1 MLFTPL
7 PLAGEGPGVR
17 VPPLAETRHLW
28 KATEVSPPR
37 PEDEEILAAVRAL
50 QEGVD
55 PDAFE
60 VIFAR
65 FYRPL
70 YLFFANR
77 PALRE
82 EADDLAQNTLIRVYQ
97 NIHRYRFDAS
107 FEAFQAWLWQIGENV
122 WKNAVRDRQAVKRG
136 PSTEALDGEEA
147 EKPVSSPLGAAF
159 AEAPA
164 TPEEMVLSAERVK
177 ILRKAIEGLPPGM
190 RQCTELRL
198 FADLDYRE
206 ISDVMGIGLS
216 SVKSQL
222 FEARRRLKPVL
233 AEYFQSADF

>member
-1 MLFTPL
+1 MRSGGGAPGPKAS
-7 PLAGEGPGVR
+7 PLAPPR
-17 VPPLAETRHLW
+17 VLW
-28 KATEVSPPR
+28 KATEVNPPR

-50 QEGVD
+50 QEGAD
-55 PDAFE
+55 PDAFFE
-60 VIFAR
+60 ILFAR

-82 EADDLAQNTLIRVYQ
+82 EADDLAQATLIRVYQ
-97 NIHRYRFDAS
+97 NIHRYRFQAS

-136 PSTEALDGEEA
+136 PSTEALDGGED

-177 ILRKAIEGLPPGM
+177 ILRKAIEGLPSGM

-222 FEARRRLKPVL
+222 FEARKRLKPVL
-233 AEYFQSADF
+233 DEYYQIVDF

>member
-1 MLFTPL
+1 VRAF
-7 PLAGEGPGVR
+7 GPGPKS
-17 VPPLAETRHLW
+17 PPVAQPRPLW
-28 KATEVSPPR
+28 KATEVNPPR

-50 QEGVD
+50 QQGAD
-55 PDAFE
+55 PDAFFE
-60 VIFAR
+60 IIFAR

-82 EADDLAQNTLIRVYQ
+82 EADDLAQATLLRVYQ
-97 NIHRYRFDAS
+97 NIHRYRFQAS

-136 PSTEALDGEEA
+136 PSTEALDCGEA

-177 ILRKAIEGLPPGM
+177 ILREAIEELPPGM

-233 AEYFQSADF
+233 AEYYQIVDF

>member
-1 MLFTPL
+1 MN
-7 PLAGEGPGVR
+7 
-17 VPPLAETRHLW
+17 
-28 KATEVSPPR
+28 PPR

-50 QEGVD
+50 QEGAD
-55 PDAFE
+55 PDAFFE
-60 VIFAR
+60 IIFAR

-82 EADDLAQNTLIRVYQ
+82 EANDLAQTTLIRVYQ
-97 NIHRYRFDAS
+97 NIHRYRFQAS
-107 FEAFQAWLWQIGENV
+107 FEAFQAWLWQIGENI

-136 PSTEALDGEEA
+136 PSTETLNGGED
-147 EKPVSSPLGAAF
+147 EKPIPSPLVAAF

-177 ILRKAIEGLPPGM
+177 ILREAIEELPPGM
-190 RQCTELRL
+190 RRCTELRL
-198 FADLDYRE
+198 FSDLDYRE

-222 FEARRRLKPVL
+222 FEARKRLKPVL
-233 AEYFQSADF
+233 AEHFQTVDF

>member
-1 MLFTPL
+1 MN
-7 PLAGEGPGVR
+7 
-17 VPPLAETRHLW
+17 
-28 KATEVSPPR
+28 PPR

-50 QEGVD
+50 QEGTD

-82 EADDLAQNTLIRVYQ
+82 EADDLAQATLIRIYQ
-97 NIHRYRFDAS
+97 NIHHYRFQAS
-107 FEAFQAWLWQIGENV
+107 FEAFQAWLWQIAENV

-136 PSTEALDGEEA
+136 PLTLDGTETLESGEA
-147 EKPVSSPLGAAF
+147 ERPISSPLAAVF
-159 AEAPA
+159 AETPA
-164 TPEEMVLSAERVK
+164 TPEEMVLTTERVK
-177 ILRKAIEGLPPGM
+177 ILRNAIEGLPPGM

-198 FADLDYRE
+198 FADLDYLE
-206 ISDVMGIGLS
+206 ISGVMGIGLS

-222 FEARRRLKPVL
+222 FEARKRLKPVL
-233 AEYFQSADF
+233 SEYFQTVDF